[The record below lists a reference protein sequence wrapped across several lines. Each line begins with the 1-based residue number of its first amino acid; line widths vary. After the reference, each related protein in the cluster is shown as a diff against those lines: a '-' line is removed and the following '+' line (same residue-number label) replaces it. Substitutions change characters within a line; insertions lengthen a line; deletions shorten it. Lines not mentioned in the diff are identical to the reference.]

1 VRIVH
6 EVKVSGSYY
15 DIGLNMGKLLK
26 KERIEGFPPKFSKE
40 NLDKGMEF
48 EKEAENTLLNY

>member
-1 VRIVH
+1 VH